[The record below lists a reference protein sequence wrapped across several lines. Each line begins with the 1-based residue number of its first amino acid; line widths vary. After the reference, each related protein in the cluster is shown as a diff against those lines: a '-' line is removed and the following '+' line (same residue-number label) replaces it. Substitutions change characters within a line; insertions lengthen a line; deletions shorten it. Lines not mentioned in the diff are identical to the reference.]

1 VKLIAANVKDL
12 SGLTCETVVVE
23 TAAQMKAAV
32 DAELGS
38 FDCLVMAAAVADFR
52 AETISDQKLKRS
64 QIGDELII
72 KLVANPDI
80 LAETA
85 KTLAVTHPKVLT
97 VGFAAETVNNA
108 TEGKAL
114 DSLALQKLSSKN
126 CDLIVANNVANGQV

>member
-1 VKLIAANVKDL
+1 
-12 SGLTCETVVVE
+12 
-23 TAAQMKAAV
+23 
-32 DAELGS
+32 
-38 FDCLVMAAAVADFR
+38 MAAAVADFR
-52 AETISDQKLKRS
+52 AETISEQKLKRS

-72 KLVANPDI
+72 KLIANPDI

-126 CDLIVANNVANGQV
+126 CDLIVANNVANGQVFDQDTNSVLMITKGGGSFSASGTKTEVAGALLDVISDMLV